1 MTAQP
6 PARPELRESLTAE
19 VLGWRRPIV
28 SFWYRD
34 FRIFWFSQLG
44 TSGGHWM
51 DQVTRGWL
59 VLELTNSPFMLGVAF
74 ALRSIPILIFS
85 LVAGVMADRLPRKL
99 QLISAQ
105 ASNAIINVVL
115 AALILTGNVELWH
128 VLVSSFL
135 SGVAT
140 SFQQPTRQAILPG
153 LVPRAHLANAI
164 GLSSAALSLTR
175 SLGPTAAG
183 FLIFFLGT
191 GFAILMQAALYVFAL
206 VLTAAMH
213 IVELP
218 SGRELPSPVSSFM
231 EGVRYIRGH
240 SVVGIVLVV
249 ALVPVLLVTPYVS
262 LLSVFARDILEIGAQ
277 GLGFLLLAAGLGA
290 IVGAFWM
297 ATFAGSFS
305 RKGWII
311 LGGATVFSLSIALF
325 AVSGSFVVALGL
337 MALAGVAQTVYHAMA
352 QTLLHTSITD
362 EMRGRVMSV
371 FFLERG
377 LVPFGTFLAG
387 TLATLISVSFAVATM
402 SGLAALILV
411 IAAVKAPR
419 VRRL

>member
-1 MTAQP
+1 M
-6 PARPELRESLTAE
+6 
-19 VLGWRRPIV
+19 V
-28 SFWYRD
+28 
-34 FRIFWFSQLG
+34 G
-44 TSGGHWM
+44 TSGSFWM

-59 VLELTNSPFMLGVAF
+59 VLLLTNSPFMLGLTF

-85 LVAGVMADRLPRKL
+85 LVAGVMADRVPRKL
-99 QLISAQ
+99 QLIVAQ
-105 ASNAIINVVL
+105 SIQALINPVL
-115 AALILTGNVELWH
+115 AVLILTGTVEIWH
-128 VLVSSFL
+128 VMVTAFL
-135 SGVAT
+135 SGVT
-140 SFQQPTRQAILPG
+140 SSFEQPTQQAILPG
-153 LVPRAHLANAI
+153 LVPRAHLPNAI

-183 FLIFFLGT
+183 LLIAFWGT

-218 SGRELPSPVSSFM
+218 SGRELPSPVTSFM

-262 LLSVFARDILEIGAQ
+262 LLSVFGRDILEIGAQ

-290 IVGAFWM
+290 IVGALWI
-297 ATFAGSFS
+297 ATWAGSFR

-311 LGGATVFSLSIALF
+311 LGGAMVFSLSIALF
-325 AVSGSFVVALGL
+325 AVSGSFAVALGL
-337 MALAGVAQTVYHAMA
+337 MAVAGVAQTVYHAMA

-402 SGLAALILV
+402 SGIAVLILIIV
-411 IAAVKAPR
+411 AVKTPR

>member
-1 MTAQP
+1 
-6 PARPELRESLTAE
+6 
-19 VLGWRRPIV
+19 
-28 SFWYRD
+28 
-34 FRIFWFSQLG
+34 
-44 TSGGHWM
+44 
-51 DQVTRGWL
+51 
-59 VLELTNSPFMLGVAF
+59 MLGLAF

-105 ASNAIINVVL
+105 ASNALINLVL
-115 AALILTGNVELWH
+115 AALILTGTVELWH
-128 VLVSSFL
+128 VLATSFL

-183 FLIFFLGT
+183 LLIAFLGT
-191 GFAILMQAALYVFAL
+191 GFAYLMQAALHVFSL
-206 VLTAAMH
+206 ILTAAMR

-218 SGRELPSPVSSFM
+218 SDRELPSPIGSFM

-249 ALVPVLLVTPYVS
+249 ALVPVLMVTPYVS
-262 LLSVFARDILEIGAQ
+262 LLSVFARDILEIGAE

-297 ATFAGSFS
+297 ATWAGGFS

-311 LGGATVFSLSIALF
+311 LGGAMVFGLSIALF
-325 AVSGSFVVALGL
+325 ALTTSVVVALAL
-337 MALAGVAQTVYHAMA
+337 MAVAGVAQTVYHAMA

-362 EMRGRVMSV
+362 DMRGRVMSV

-387 TLATLISVSFAVATM
+387 TLASLISVSFAVATM
-402 SGLAALILV
+402 AGIAVLILV